1 MVSLATVVWTGTL
14 PDVDVPD
21 AAARSLLQMY
31 PFALLGVFLGR
42 LYLDYGPVLVPLFVV
57 PILVARQTFASY
69 LALKESQEAAVRT
82 LIGALEAKDP
92 YTAGHAER
100 VAGLRAVHR

>member
-1 MVSLATVVWTGTL
+1 M
-14 PDVDVPD
+14 
-21 AAARSLLQMY
+21 
-31 PFALLGVFLGR
+31 
-42 LYLDYGPVLVPLFVV
+42 LVPLFIV
-57 PILVARQTFASY
+57 PILVARQAFATY

-100 VAGLRAVHR
+100 VAGYARYIGEELGMSPARGSSGSASRR